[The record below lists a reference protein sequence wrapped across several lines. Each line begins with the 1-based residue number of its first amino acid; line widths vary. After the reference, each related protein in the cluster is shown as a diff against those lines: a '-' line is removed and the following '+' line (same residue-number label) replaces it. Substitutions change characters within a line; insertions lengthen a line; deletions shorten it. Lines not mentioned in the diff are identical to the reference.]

1 MVEKI
6 IEKTKVQP
14 QAQMKT
20 QMQMQ
25 SAQQVRTISQIPQ
38 GKLRDMVRIF
48 NTDIEGHNN
57 IYSGLTQIKGISWAL
72 SNAICKISQIN
83 RYRKVGSL
91 SDEEVKKVERNILE
105 TSKNPSLPK
114 FMLNLPKNE
123 EKPRHLLTIDLE
135 LYQKMRV
142 KQLREIQSYRGIRH
156 VLGLPVRGQRTK
168 AHFRKGRSVGVVK
181 KKVVPSKKP
190 SEQKGKK

>member
-1 MVEKI
+1 MV
-6 IEKTKVQP
+6 EKTKVQS
-14 QAQMKT
+14 QTQSQT
-20 QMQMQ
+20 QMQN
-25 SAQQVRTISQIPQ
+25 AQQVRTSEE
-38 GKLRDMVRIF
+38 KLRDMVRIL

-72 SNAICKISQIN
+72 SNAICKLSQVD

-123 EKPRHLLTIDLE
+123 EKPRHLITTDLE

-142 KQLREIQSYRGIRH
+142 KQLREIHSYRGVRH

-181 KKVVPSKKP
+181 KKVAPAAKK
-190 SEQKGKK
+190 SEQKSSKK